1 MPINYRWYVYSYIPM
16 SCSCFLVPP
25 QILNQMPLQEIT
37 YNETS
42 LIKCEVESIPL
53 ANVHWIHISYN
64 NETGG
69 KDYVEITSDYDPRFR
84 IVENGLEIS
93 NVQLSDE
100 GTYRCYVYNVHGTAI
115 LDIYAA
121 FKGRTTNLLLSYHV
135 S

>member
-1 MPINYRWYVYSYIPM
+1 
-16 SCSCFLVPP
+16 
-25 QILNQMPLQEIT
+25 MPLQEIT

-53 ANVHWIHISYN
+53 ATVHWIHISYN
-64 NETGG
+64 NETGN

-121 FKGRTTNLLLSYHV
+121 FKGRPTNLVCIYHV

>member
-1 MPINYRWYVYSYIPM
+1 M

-25 QILNQMPLQEIT
+25 RILNQMPLQEIT

-53 ANVHWIHISYN
+53 ATVHWIHISYN
-64 NETGG
+64 NETGN

-121 FKGRTTNLLLSYHV
+121 FKGRPTNLVCIYHV